1 MTNRVKLNMIDNG
14 LDFLL
19 KSLDTIDNND
29 GNLKY
34 SIINLHAGIQLLL
47 KELLFQEHWSL
58 IFQKIE
64 HAKKEK
70 LISGDFISVNY
81 ETLIQ
86 RLKNIA
92 EINLDNRLNEELEL
106 LRKERNKIEHYNF
119 IVTPDVLKSRIV
131 SILTYFIPFLKV
143 EMVEEGLVDSN
154 DERYT
159 QIIERLNEF
168 EEYINGRMLL
178 LQDRLDQIDIVL
190 KCPVCY
196 QEAVE
201 FNDETDAFCHFCNEN
216 ISSFTEGYIENFVD
230 TYSYVRDGG
239 ENPLHECLDCGME
252 TFICLEGYQFI
263 CLTCGIRPTQDE
275 ITTCDGPRCNG
286 MIVYRQEDGAS
297 FCEYC
302 LDYFK
307 NA

>member
-1 MTNRVKLNMIDNG
+1 MTIQVKLNMIDNG

-19 KSLDTIDNND
+19 KSLDTIDDND
-29 GNLKY
+29 ENLKY

-64 HAKKEK
+64 QAKKER
-70 LISGDFISVNY
+70 LISGDFVSVNY

-92 EINLDNRLNEELEL
+92 EIQLDDRLIEELEL
-106 LRKERNKIEHYNF
+106 LRKDRNKIEHYHF
-119 IVTPDVLKSRIV
+119 VVTPDILKSRIV
-131 SILTYFIPFLKV
+131 NILTYFIPFLKA

-154 DERYT
+154 DESYT
-159 QIIERLNEF
+159 QIIEHLNEF
-168 EEYINGRMLL
+168 EDYINERMLL
-178 LQDRLDQIDIVL
+178 LKERLGQIDIIL

-196 QEAVE
+196 REAVE
-201 FNDETDAFCHFCNEN
+201 FNDETDVFCHFCNEN
-216 ISSFTEGYIENFVD
+216 ISSFKERYIENFVD
-230 TYSYVRDGG
+230 TYSYVKDGG
-239 ENPLHECLDCGME
+239 ENPLHECPDCGMD
-252 TFICLEGYQFI
+252 TFICLDGYQYI
-263 CLTCGIRPTQDE
+263 CLTCGIKPTQDV

-286 MIVYRQEDGAS
+286 EIVYREEDGAS

-302 LDYFK
+302 MDYFK

>member
-1 MTNRVKLNMIDNG
+1 MTKKVKLNMIDNG

-19 KSLDTIDNND
+19 KSLDTIEDND

-64 HAKKEK
+64 HAKKAK
-70 LISGDFISVNY
+70 LISGDFVSVNY

-106 LRKERNKIEHYNF
+106 LRKERNKIEHYHF
-119 IVTPDVLKSRIV
+119 VVTPDVLKSRIV
-131 SILTYFIPFLKV
+131 SILTHFIPFLKA

-178 LQDRLDQIDIVL
+178 LQERLGQIDIVL

-216 ISSFTEGYIENFVD
+216 ISSFTEGYIEDFVD
-230 TYSYVRDGG
+230 TYSYERDGG
-239 ENPLHECLDCGME
+239 ENPLHECPDCGME
-252 TFICLEGYQFI
+252 TFICLDGYQFI
-263 CLTCGIRPTQDE
+263 CLTCGIKPTQDE

-286 MIVYRQEDGAS
+286 RIVYRQEDGAS

-302 LDYFK
+302 LDHFK

>member
-1 MTNRVKLNMIDNG
+1 MTKNVKLNMVDNG

-19 KSLDTIDNND
+19 KSLETIDNND
-29 GNLKY
+29 ENLKY
-34 SIINLHAGIQLLL
+34 SIISLHAGIQLLL

-64 HAKKEK
+64 QAKKEK

-92 EINLDNRLNEELEL
+92 EINLGVRLNEEMEL
-106 LRKERNKIEHYNF
+106 LRKERNKIEHYHF
-119 IVTPDVLKSRIV
+119 AVTPDVLKSRIV
-131 SILTYFIPFLKV
+131 SILTHFIPFLKA
-143 EMVEEGLVDSN
+143 EMVEEGIIDSN
-154 DERYT
+154 DERYV
-159 QIIERLNEF
+159 QIIESLNEF
-168 EEYINGRMLL
+168 EEYINERMLL
-178 LQDRLDQIDIVL
+178 LQDKLDLIDILL

-201 FNDETDAFCHFCNEN
+201 FFDETDAFCHFCNEN

-230 TYSYVRDGG
+230 TYSYLRDGG
-239 ENPLHECLDCGME
+239 ENPLHECPDCGME
-252 TFICLEGYQFI
+252 TFICLDGYQYI
-263 CLTCGIRPTQDE
+263 CLTCGIKPTQDE
-275 ITTCDGPRCNG
+275 ITTCDGPRCSG
-286 MIVYRQEDGAS
+286 AIVYRDEDGAS

-302 LDYFK
+302 MDYFK